1 MCEFWLSAMSERV
14 PQLNERDIAAAWNDG
29 LFLGSYVLPGGETI
43 EIVHRGSWTHG
54 FGPDFRNAIIS
65 VGGRD
70 LQSGSIELHLRTSGW
85 RAHGHHLDPRYNDV
99 IAHVVLI
106 DDGAETRR
114 ADGRL
119 VPTLTL
125 DPARVSL
132 VRAGA
137 PIDWSLVG
145 GDVCAEAL
153 THTSPRVIRDALWR
167 LGDAR
172 LAEKS
177 ARLEARLAVSPPG
190 EVLYVE
196 ILDGL
201 GFSANRD
208 PMRTIA
214 QRVPISAI
222 EALLATVPSGAQLE
236 TVRGLLF
243 GVAGF
248 LPISPGD
255 ANAARWSPSEV
266 AAVEGAWRRS
276 GGAWHEATLPAT
288 EWTRARVR
296 PANNPALRLSAAA
309 AMIAGAE
316 AGLTSALFNVV
327 RQRGELVVAILELS
341 STGSGIAIG
350 ADRATGLAA
359 NAVIPFAFALA
370 ESNGDQALGEAAA
383 ALWERLGPAEAN
395 EVTRRAFRQVAG
407 EARLSGLGSRGQQGL
422 IQLDRT
428 LCGPRRCFECPI
440 AIAVVSDRE
449 SKLHGENPEP
459 R

>member
-1 MCEFWLSAMSERV
+1 MQSVTEPTL
-14 PQLNERDIAAAWNDG
+14 QLTERDIAAAWNDG
-29 LFLGSYVLPGGETI
+29 LFLGSYILPSGETV

-54 FGPDFRNAIIS
+54 FGPDFRNAMITFE
-65 VGGRD
+65 GGN

-85 RAHGHHLDPRYNDV
+85 RAHGHHLDSRYNDV

-125 DPARVSL
+125 DPE
-132 VRAGA
+132 RASQVKPGA

-145 GDVCAEAL
+145 GDVCAQEL
-153 THTSPRVIRDALWR
+153 TRKNPSVIREALWR
-167 LGDAR
+167 LGDGR
-172 LAEKS
+172 LATKA

-190 EVLYVE
+190 EVLFEE

-208 PMRTIA
+208 PMRAIA
-214 QRVPISAI
+214 QRMPVSAI
-222 EALLATVPSGAQLE
+222 ESLLATVVSGARLE
-236 TVRGLLF
+236 TARGLLF

-255 ANAARWSPSEV
+255 VNAARWSPFET
-266 AAVEGAWRRS
+266 AAVETTWLRL

-288 EWTRARVR
+288 AWTRARVR
-296 PANNPALRLSAAA
+296 PANHPALRLSAAA
-309 AMIAGAE
+309 SMIASAE
-316 AGLTSALFNVV
+316 AGLTSGLLTVV
-327 RQRGELVVAILELS
+327 RDRGDLVAVIRDLS
-341 STGSGIAIG
+341 STRTGVAIG
-350 ADRATGLAA
+350 ADRAIGIAT

-395 EVTRRAFRQVAG
+395 EVTRRALQQVTG
-407 EARLSGLGSRGQQGL
+407 DARLTGLGARGQQGL
-422 IQLDRT
+422 IHLDRM
-428 LCGPRRCFECPI
+428 LCDPRRCFECPI
-440 AIAVVSDRE
+440 AIAVVTDRG
-449 SKLHGENPEP
+449 LTNDGENLE
-459 R
+459 RR